1 MNRRQFV
8 TRTAMLPGSAA
19 VLQAKKRESISAAS
33 EAYSK
38 SMPDMLAG
46 YFANRLNRLAAE
58 WDGKR
63 NRIRTPAD
71 REARNRFVRQKFT
84 EVIGGFPERTPL
96 GPVTVKV
103 IERPGYRIENV
114 MFQSRPQFWVTGN
127 LYVPTSGSGRFPAII
142 SPCGH
147 YPLARMVPQYQFAYL
162 NLVKNGFVVFAYD
175 PIGQGERR
183 QYWNPETNVTE
194 VGGPTDEH
202 SMPGQLLLL
211 FGESLAEY
219 RIWDGM
225 RAIDYLMTR
234 PEVDSARIGCAGH
247 SGGGTL
253 TMFISALDERVK
265 CAVIHEG
272 GTRNRWPVHFPPYSQ
287 IGPSD
292 VEQNLFPS
300 AIYGLDNTDIH
311 IAIAPRP
318 LLASSEEATEPFE
331 SAAKQVRAGYAQLG
345 AADKFATVVSDD
357 PHSWTYKLRLATSDW
372 FSRAFYGRPGPK
384 SEPEFTLERPQDL
397 YCTPNGSVRYSHRGE
412 TIWTRISAK
421 QATVPPPM
429 QPPSGHDEIQ
439 AYCAGMQKGI
449 REALR
454 FRKSD
459 QPLSPRSVATVPRKG
474 YRVEKMEF
482 LSEPGI
488 YIPAWVF
495 VPERKQSDSRT
506 ILYFNEAG
514 MEQDGLEFASE
525 EASGMKLGVLA
536 RLAQLGHL
544 VVAADV
550 RGIGETRPRHTG
562 GGGGEFRQLFDV
574 DTAFSYMAWHMN
586 ESLFGMRV
594 QDVLRTVDYALSRPD
609 GDKQAVSVI
618 GKDMAALCVLHA
630 AALDSR
636 ISAAVCERGLVSYR
650 SLLSTDRYLHGAD
663 IFILDVLNHF
673 DLPQVA
679 AAIAGRRLVVLSP
692 VDAMKQPVSSAAAEE
707 SYRWTKAVYSNIGAP
722 DQFQTAEHV
731 SDQDLATQY
740 LKMLGV

>member
-19 VLQAKKRESISAAS
+19 MLQARKRGSTSAPD
-33 EAYSK
+33 EPYSK

-46 YFANRLNRLAAE
+46 YFASRLNRLATE

-63 NRIRTPAD
+63 DRIKTAAD

-96 GPVTVKV
+96 DPVTVKV

-162 NLVKNGFVVFAYD
+162 SLVKNGFVVFAYD

-272 GTRNRWPVHFPPYSQ
+272 GTRNRWPVHFAPYSP

-300 AIYGLDNTDIH
+300 AIYGLDNADIH
-311 IAIAPRP
+311 MAIAPRP
-318 LLASSEEATEPFE
+318 LLASSEESTEPFE
-331 SAAKQVRAGYAQLG
+331 SAARQIRAGYVQLG
-345 AADKFATVVSDD
+345 AGDKFATVISED

-384 SEPEFTLERPQDL
+384 SEPDLTPERPEDL
-397 YCTPNGSVRYSHRGE
+397 YCTPNGSVRYSHRGD
-412 TIWTRISAK
+412 TIWTRISKK
-421 QATVPPPM
+421 QATLPPPIR
-429 QPPSGHDEIQ
+429 QPSSRDELE
-439 AYCAGMQKGI
+439 AYCDRMRKAI
-449 REALR
+449 REALN

-459 QPLSPRSVATVPRKG
+459 QPLSPRLVVTVPRKG
-474 YRVEKMEF
+474 YKVEKIEF
-482 LSEPGI
+482 LSEAGI

-495 VPERKQSDSRT
+495 VPEKKQPDSKT

-514 MEQDGLEFASE
+514 MEEDGLEFEKE
-525 EASGMKLGVLA
+525 EASGLRPGVLA
-536 RLAQLGHL
+536 RFAQLGHL

-562 GGGGEFRQLFDV
+562 GGSGEFRQLFDV

-609 GDKQAVSVI
+609 GQKQAVSVI
-618 GKDMAALCVLHA
+618 GKDMAALWVLYA

-636 ISAAVCERGLVSYR
+636 VSAAVCERGLLSYR
-650 SLLSTDRYLHGAD
+650 TLTSTDRYLHGAD

-673 DLPQVA
+673 DLPHVA
-679 AAIAGRRLVVLSP
+679 AAIAGRRLVLLSP
-692 VDAMKQPVSSAAAEE
+692 VDAMKRPVDSAAAEE
-707 SYRWTKAVYSNIGAP
+707 GYRWTNKVYANAGAP
-722 DQFQTAEHV
+722 DQFQTVELAPK
-731 SDQDLATQY
+731 QDLATHY

>member
-8 TRTAMLPGSAA
+8 TRSAMLPAGAA
-19 VLQAKKRESISAAS
+19 MLQARKREATSDAN
-33 EAYSK
+33 EPYSK

-46 YFANRLNRLAAE
+46 YFAQKLNRLAAE

-63 NRIRTPAD
+63 DRIKTPGD
-71 REARNRFVRQKFT
+71 RDARNRFVRQKFT

-96 GPVTVKV
+96 EPVKVKV

-211 FGESLAEY
+211 FGESLTEY
-219 RIWDGM
+219 CIWDGM

-234 PEVDSARIGCAGH
+234 PEVDSGRIGCAGH

-272 GTRNRWPVHFPPYSQ
+272 GTRNRWPVHFAPHSQ

-300 AIYGLDNTDIH
+300 AIYGLDSTDIH
-311 IAIAPRP
+311 LAIAPRP
-318 LLASSEEATEPFE
+318 LLASSEHSTEPFE
-331 SAAKQVRAGYAQLG
+331 AAARQIRAGYAQLG
-345 AADKFATVVSDD
+345 AGDKFATVISED

-384 SEPEFTLERPQDL
+384 SEPDLTSEQPQDL
-397 YCTPNGSVRYSHRGE
+397 YCTPNGSLRYSHRGE
-412 TIWTRISAK
+412 TIWTRIAKK
-421 QATVPPPM
+421 QATLPPAI
-429 QPPSGHDEIQ
+429 QPPSSREQVEAHCDR
-439 AYCAGMQKGI
+439 MRKGI

-459 QPLSPRSVATVPRKG
+459 QPLNPRPIATVPRKG
-474 YRVEKMEF
+474 YKVEKIEF

-488 YIPAWVF
+488 YISAWVF
-495 VPERKQSDSRT
+495 VPEKRLPDSRT

-514 MEQDGLEFASE
+514 MERDGLEFEGS
-525 EASGMKLGVLA
+525 EASGLRQGVLA
-536 RLAQLGHL
+536 RLAQIGHL

-550 RGIGETRPRHTG
+550 RGIGETRPEHTG
-562 GGGGEFRQLFDV
+562 GGSGEFRQLFDV
-574 DTAFSYMAWHMN
+574 DTAFSYMAWNMN

-609 GDKQAVSVI
+609 GNKQAVSVI
-618 GKDMAALCVLHA
+618 GKDMAALWVLYA

-636 ISAAVCERGLVSYR
+636 VSAAVCERGLLSYR
-650 SLLSTDRYLHGAD
+650 TLTSTDRYLHGAD
-663 IFILDVLNHF
+663 ILILDVLNRF
-673 DLPQVA
+673 DLPEVA
-679 AAIAGRRLVVLSP
+679 AAVAGRRLVLLSP
-692 VDAMKQPVSSAAAEE
+692 VDAMKQVVDTAAAEQA
-707 SYRWTKAVYSNIGAP
+707 YGWAKTVYSKVGAP
-722 DQFQTAEHV
+722 DQFQTADDAANE
-731 SDQDLATQY
+731 DLATRY
-740 LKMLGV
+740 LKMLGA